1 MDSKKLL
8 HDLSQTAS
16 QLKMLTTI
24 LENSDMEKSKL
35 LAHLKKIQT
44 EHEANLALIK
54 ELIQKSAAN

>member
-24 LENSDMEKSKL
+24 LENSDMEKGKL
-35 LAHLKKIQT
+35 LNHLKKIQT